1 MWGRKGKKAVIK
13 LRARCQRTA
22 SEGAWVSQSL
32 VSKGMPA
39 GAGTVF
45 NSVLVCSGEA
55 MAVSDQ
61 CRGSLLKRSNSFQT
75 QEDSGVLR
83 QLFMW
88 EDVSNKCYRTS
99 CYYGKI
105 NYIKK
110 DVTRFEL

>member
-75 QEDSGVLR
+75 QEDSGVL
-83 QLFMW
+83 
-88 EDVSNKCYRTS
+88 S
-99 CYYGKI
+99 CSCGKMSQTNATEHPVI
-105 NYIKK
+105 MARLII
-110 DVTRFEL
+110 